1 MDGAIGVVFDNR
13 QRLLLVKRR
22 NVPVWVFPGGGIEKG
37 KTPEMVVERE
47 VFEESGY
54 KVKIVKK
61 IAEYKYK
68 SVERKNHVFECRILS
83 GDSRVSPESKEVV
96 FLTLPKH

>member
-1 MDGAIGVVFDNR
+1 MDGATGIVFDNR

-22 NVPVWVFPGGGIEKG
+22 DVPVWVFPGGGIEKG
-37 KTPEMVVERE
+37 ETPEMAVERE
-47 VFEESGY
+47 IFEESGY

-68 SVERKNHVFECRILS
+68 SVERKNHVFECRISS
-83 GDSRVSPESKEVV
+83 GDSRVSPESKEVA
-96 FLTLPKH
+96 FLT